1 VPDHGYSAKH
11 SNIANVSP
19 LFLTLS
25 LSSHALPPLLSTPPR
40 LRRCAL
46 AHRAPTLG
54 RSLDLAHRRAISRRD
69 LASPAAVPL
78 ACARRACAG
87 ASVPLAVPLAR
98 ARRAPRR
105 APRPR
110 PRPPCPSPCPS
121 PSPAPATPLVV
132 PPQRPRRSPAV
143 PSPATRRLARDQISK
158 VIACFMF
165 YVYDLYEII
174 RFNIELIIYVYD

>member
-1 VPDHGYSAKH
+1 VPNHGHSAKH
-11 SNIANVSP
+11 SNIATVSP

-54 RSLDLAHRRAISRRD
+54 HGLDLAHRRTISRRD
-69 LASPAAVPL
+69 LASPATVPL
-78 ACARRACAG
+78 ACACRARAG
-87 ASVPLAVPLAR
+87 ASVPLTVPLAR
-98 ARRAPRR
+98 AHRAPRR

-110 PRPPCPSPCPS
+110 PCPPCPSSCPS
-121 PSPAPATPLVV
+121 PSPAPAAPLIV
-132 PPQRPRRSPAV
+132 PPPCPRPPGA
-143 PSPATRRLARDQISK
+143 SPATRRLVRDQTSK